1 MTQQATYLPIPKEK
15 SDWVKSTIRD
25 IPDFPKPGIVFKDLT
40 TLMKNPD
47 AFAYV
52 IDVLAEKFAPLKPR
66 YIAGIEARGF
76 ILGPTIAHK
85 MHIGFI
91 PIRKPGKLPHNV
103 EKAVYDLEYGTDCV
117 EIHVDAVDKG
127 DRVIIID
134 DLLATGGTAEAASRL
149 LKQVGAEVAG
159 IGFVVELSFLNGR
172 KKLPAGVETFSVIQ
186 YE

>member
-15 SDWVKSTIRD
+15 AEWIKSTIRD

-40 TLMKNPD
+40 TLLKDKD

-76 ILGPTIAHK
+76 ILGPAIAHK

-91 PIRKPGKLPHNV
+91 PIRKPGKLPHKT
-103 EKAVYDLEYGTDCV
+103 EKAVYDLEYGSDSV
-117 EIHVDAVDKG
+117 EIHCDAVDAG

-134 DLLATGGTAEAASRL
+134 DLLATGGTAEAAYRL
-149 LKQVGAEVAG
+149 LQAVNAEIAG
-159 IGFVVELSFLNGR
+159 VGFVVELSFLNGR
-172 KKLPAGVETFSVIQ
+172 KKLPAGLEVFSVVQ
-186 YE
+186 Y